1 MKIDKIIFIGLFLF
15 FITSSCEKKNMES
28 VQELNPEKI
37 PLTEKGKQI
46 ILADNKFG
54 FDLLKNIT
62 QEEES
67 SNNIMISPTSVAL
80 ALAMAYNGADGA
92 TKTAMEETLNKQGL
106 SIDDI
111 NESYK
116 YLIQALKTVD
126 EKVTMSIANS
136 IWYRDDFEVEQ
147 DFISTNQNYY
157 DAEVAAL
164 NFDDSDAKNIIN
176 NWVAEKTNNKISEI
190 VNSISPQTVMFLINA
205 VYFKGIWH
213 YEFNESE
220 TEELP
225 FTLADGTVKQ
235 VETMSMKADLNYYNN
250 NLFKAVELPY
260 GQGNYTM
267 MLFVPNNENTVN
279 DIISELSPENWSNW
293 ISGFSQT
300 NSVNVFLPKFTFEFE
315 RTLNDILTAMGMTIA
330 FSPDEADFSKIN
342 PNYQLYISEVK
353 HKTFIEVNE
362 EGTEAAAVT
371 SIEVGYTCDDG
382 DNNITVN
389 FNRPFLFAIREVTT
403 DAVVFIG
410 KVENPE

>member
-46 ILADNKFG
+46 ISADNKFG

-62 QEEES
+62 QKEES
-67 SNNIMISPTSVAL
+67 RNNIMISPTSVAL

>member
-1 MKIDKIIFIGLFLF
+1 MKIDKIIFIGLFFF

-28 VQELNPEKI
+28 VQELNPKKI
-37 PLTEKGKQI
+37 TLTEKGKQI
-46 ILADNKFG
+46 ISADNKFG

-62 QEEES
+62 QEEEPG
-67 SNNIMISPTSVAL
+67 NNIMISPTSVAL
-80 ALAMAYNGADGA
+80 ALAMIYNGAVGT

-111 NESYK
+111 NKSYK
-116 YLIQALKTVD
+116 FLIQALETVD
-126 EKVTMSIANS
+126 EKVTLSIANS

-190 VNSISPQTVMFLINA
+190 VNYISPETVMFLINA

-235 VETMSMKADLNYYNN
+235 VETMSMKADLNYYSN
-250 NLFKAVELPY
+250 NLFKSVELPY

-267 MLFVPNNENTVN
+267 VLFVPNNENTVN

-293 ISGFSQT
+293 ISGLSQI

-315 RTLNDILTAMGMTIA
+315 RALNDILTTMGMTIA
-330 FSPDEADFSKIN
+330 FLPGEANFSKIN
-342 PNYQLYISEVK
+342 PNYQLYISKVK

-362 EGTEAAAVT
+362 EGTEAAAAT
-371 SIEVGYTCDDG
+371 SVEISFTCDAG
-382 DNNITVN
+382 DNNITIN

-403 DAVVFIG
+403 DAVVFLG

>member
-164 NFDDSDAKNIIN
+164 NFADSDAKSIIN

-235 VETMSMKADLNYYNN
+235 VETMSMKADLNYYYN

-267 MLFVPNNENTVN
+267 MLFVPNNENNVN
-279 DIISELSPENWSNW
+279 DIISELSPENWSSW
-293 ISGFSQT
+293 IHGLCQT

-371 SIEVGYTCDDG
+371 SVEIGYTCDDG
-382 DNNITVN
+382 DNSITVN

>member
-1 MKIDKIIFIGLFLF
+1 MKIEKIIIIGLFLL
-15 FITSSCEKKNMES
+15 FITSSCEKKNVES
-28 VQELNPEKI
+28 VQELNPKKI

-46 ILADNKFG
+46 ISADNKFG

-62 QEEES
+62 QKEES
-67 SNNIMISPTSVAL
+67 KKNIIISPTSVAL
-80 ALAMAYNGADGA
+80 ALAMAYNGAEGA

-136 IWYRDDFEVEQ
+136 IWYRNDFEVEQ

-157 DAEVAAL
+157 DAEVTAL

-176 NWVAEKTNNKISEI
+176 SWVAEKTNNKIMEI
-190 VNSISPQTVMFLINA
+190 VDNISPETVMFLINA

-250 NLFKAVELPY
+250 NIFQAVELPY

-279 DIISELSPENWSNW
+279 DIISELSRENWSNW

-330 FSPDEADFSKIN
+330 FSPGEADFSKIN
-342 PNYQLYISEVK
+342 PNYELYISKVK

-371 SIEVGYTCDDG
+371 SVEIGYTCDDG
-382 DNNITVN
+382 DNSITVN

-403 DAVVFIG
+403 GAVVFIG

>member
-15 FITSSCEKKNMES
+15 FITSSCEKKNVES
-28 VQELNPEKI
+28 VQELNPKKI
-37 PLTEKGKQI
+37 TLTEKGKQI
-46 ILADNKFG
+46 ISADNKFG

-62 QEEES
+62 QKEETG
-67 SNNIMISPTSVAL
+67 NNIMISPTSVAL
-80 ALAMAYNGADGA
+80 ALAMTYNGAAGT
-92 TKTAMEETLNKQGL
+92 TKIAMEETLNKQGL

-147 DFISTNQNYY
+147 DFISTNQYYY
-157 DAEVAAL
+157 DAEVTAL
-164 NFDDSDAKNIIN
+164 NFADSDAKNIIN

-190 VNSISPQTVMFLINA
+190 VNYISPETVMFLINA

-267 MLFVPNNENTVN
+267 VLFVPNNENTVN

-330 FSPDEADFSKIN
+330 FLPGEADFSKIN
-342 PNYQLYISEVK
+342 PNYQLYISKVK

-371 SIEVGYTCDDG
+371 SVEISYTCDDG
-382 DNNITVN
+382 DNSITVN

-403 DAVVFIG
+403 DAVVFLG